1 MSDDNR
7 EVARIE
13 QETTAVAP
21 VSEKT
26 ISDYLAAFGLAGTLT
41 KLEQMQFVEVA
52 RAYSLNPFKKEIYCV
67 PHVGQDGK
75 RTLSIITGYETYLKR
90 AEHTGL
96 LDGWECTLE
105 SKGGD
110 TVAVATIYRKDRTR
124 PFKHEVYMSEYNT
137 GRSLWKSKP
146 KTMLKK
152 VAIAQAFR
160 MCFPDDMGGMPY
172 TSDELPDDM
181 TTMRDVTSGSE
192 IKGDWVPQGEP
203 VQAAPA
209 ASAPE
214 KRKATPEEIEKLKAL
229 AKAFTREELDEF
241 YKLYVGAPDI
251 MIEKMQEARIAKLE
265 AGTLHPENAPEPAPA
280 DDGRFAHLPK
290 DLREKF
296 IAATAGKKP
305 EPQAEQVKTVGEN
318 DPSLGFPDDSNLL
331 YEGSR

>member
-26 ISDYLAAFGLAGTLT
+26 ILDYLAAFGLAGTLT
-41 KLEQMQFVEVA
+41 KQEQMQFVEVA

-172 TSDELPDDM
+172 TQDELPEEM
-181 TTMRDVTSGSE
+181 TTIRDVTPPE
-192 IKGDWVPQGEP
+192 PETKGDWVPQGEP
-203 VQAAPA
+203 EHEAPA
-209 ASAPE
+209 PQQESKGVRIPGVASDLMANINKILPE
-214 KRKATPEEIEKLKAL
+214 IAEYKDFMDKEKLEEIRKELKMVDGQESANDWYSKAFWALVAAKKQKEALDKAGRFKWATPEQRAEYEKLEKEGR
-229 AKAFTREELDEF
+229 TT
-241 YKLYVGAPDI
+241 VG
-251 MIEKMQEARIAKLE
+251 
-265 AGTLHPENAPEPAPA
+265 EPAP
-280 DDGRFAHLPK
+280 P
-290 DLREKF
+290 
-296 IAATAGKKP
+296 
-305 EPQAEQVKTVGEN
+305 
-318 DPSLGFPDDSNLL
+318 LGFDDDSKEL
-331 YEGSR
+331 YEK